1 MAILTVTFLSETHI
15 GFTSSKLH
23 AILAFNH
30 VLRMIT
36 GRKFPLLCSRKLSVS
51 LAAQKQGE
59 KRYEAPVTQKKI

>member
-1 MAILTVTFLSETHI
+1 MAILTVTFLSEKLI

-36 GRKFPLLCSRKLSVS
+36 GRKFPLLCSCKLSVS